1 MSETPIYF
9 FLAQLNLL
17 LTANL
22 RMGFV
27 FLILS
32 VCSGF
37 WLQRQTVLLR
47 LSTYWLGWASASTL
61 LALGSAGA
69 LHTLL
74 QRQNVFLQQATYSG
88 IGLAAAVTSAWAAQF
103 LTRKGYSSAARITYL
118 ISTLVGS
125 YCIYAYSFS
134 RSDKDLFSL
143 GLTLPI
149 ALALSYFPLCFLN
162 RPPAKGFH
170 LLFLGSMIPFSLI
183 YYGWMYPLMRHIP
196 QVGEFYPFINL
207 YDWILPVFVIL
218 YLGNIYID
226 FWLNNRKNTL
236 ALVWNYPMVV
246 TAILCQ
252 WLGTNILDTLA
263 L

>member
-27 FLILS
+27 FLALS
-32 VCSGF
+32 VCSGLWF
-37 WLQRQTVLLR
+37 RRQPVDQR
-47 LSTYWLGWASASTL
+47 LSTYWLGWSSASVM
-61 LALGSAGA
+61 LALGSAWA
-69 LHTLL
+69 LQTLL
-74 QRQNVFLQQATYSG
+74 DRPNILLQEATYSG
-88 IGLAAAVTSAWAAQF
+88 MGLAAAVVSSWAAQF
-103 LTRKGYSSAARITYL
+103 FVRKGYHSTARIVYL
-118 ISTLVGS
+118 ISVLIGC

-134 RSDKDLFSL
+134 RSDKDLLSL

-149 ALALSYFPLCFLN
+149 AVALSYFPLCFLN
-162 RPPAKGFH
+162 RPPARGFH
-170 LLFLGSMIPFSLI
+170 LLFLASLFPLGLI
-183 YYGWMYPLMRHIP
+183 YYGWMYPLVKHIP

-226 FWLNNRKNTL
+226 FWLNKRKNTL

-252 WLGTNILDTLA
+252 WLSTNILDTLA